1 MNVLAIKVNKTKAP
15 EMKHSRQKGSKYTEL
30 FANMKAGHWFTINSK
45 DRMKIQAAASTHL
58 KGRYSLYQH
67 PTMDCKY
74 VFRLNK

>member
-1 MNVLAIKVNKTKAP
+1 MNLNTIKIKNTKAP
-15 EMKHSRQKGSKYTEL
+15 EMKYSRQKGSKYAEL

-45 DRMKIQAAASTHL
+45 DRMKFNAAGNKYA